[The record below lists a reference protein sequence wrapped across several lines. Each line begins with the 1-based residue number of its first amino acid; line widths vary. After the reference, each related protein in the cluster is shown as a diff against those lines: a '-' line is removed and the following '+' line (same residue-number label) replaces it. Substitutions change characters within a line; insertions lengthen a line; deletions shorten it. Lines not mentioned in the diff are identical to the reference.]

1 MVFVAWLAAM
11 PLVLSAQSFTIR
23 GRFIDVANDTLS
35 IGYVQREPE
44 KRVVDVDI
52 PVDAGGCFTY
62 SCDIGYACL
71 AELTIR
77 SSGRKAHLLF
87 VPDERVEI
95 EGPSASMNDWN
106 ISGTAFYQ
114 RQDRVR
120 QLLLPFYRE
129 FDAARARYDKG
140 WPTDLT
146 AGVSTASGGAAN
158 RDINERLW
166 RVVHPL

>member
-1 MVFVAWLAAM
+1 MA
-11 PLVLSAQSFTIR
+11 
-23 GRFIDVANDTLS
+23 
-35 IGYVQREPE
+35 
-44 KRVVDVDI
+44 KRHI
-52 PVDAGGCFTY
+52 FF
-62 SCDIGYACL
+62 
-71 AELTIR
+71 
-77 SSGRKAHLLF
+77 F

-140 WPTDLT
+140 VADGLDRGRLDSIRGGPPT
-146 AGVSTASGGAAN
+146 G
-158 RDINERLW
+158 I
-166 RVVHPL
+166 

>member
-1 MVFVAWLAAM
+1 M
-11 PLVLSAQSFTIR
+11 PLVLSAQNFTIK
-23 GRFIDVANDTLS
+23 GRFTDVANDTLS

-44 KRVVDVDI
+44 KRVVDVDV
-52 PVDAGGCFTY
+52 PVDGDGCFIY
-62 SCDIGYACL
+62 SCDIGYAYP
-71 AELTIR
+71 AELTVR
-77 SSGRKAHLLF
+77 SNGKKAHLFF

-140 WPTDLT
+140 VADGLDR
-146 AGVSTASGGAAN
+146 GRLDSIRGAAN